1 MQYRSLIISI
11 FLTLTLGMSAC
22 SSIDPYTGEQK
33 TSNTTKGGAIG
44 AAVGAAIG
52 YISARKKSRDERKKA
67 ILKGATIGG
76 LGGAA
81 VGVYMDKQE
90 DKLRKQLEGTGVSV
104 TRSGDDVILNMPGN
118 ITFNTDSSTLNPD
131 FNQVLKSVI
140 LVLKEYDKTLIEV
153 AGHTDSVGSSSYNQQ
168 LSYQRASSVGNHLL
182 NNGVLAERVLM
193 TGMGETMPVA
203 SNNTPEGRQ
212 QNRRVEL
219 TLIPLTNDQQ

>member
-1 MQYRSLIISI
+1 MQYRIIIISI
-11 FLTLTLGMSAC
+11 ILTLTLGMSAC

-52 YISARKKSRDERKKA
+52 YISARKKSRDDRKKA
-67 ILKGATIGG
+67 ILKGAAIGG

-104 TRSGDDVILNMPGN
+104 TRNGDDLILNMPGN
-118 ITFNTDSSTLNPD
+118 ITFSTDSSSLNPNFD
-131 FNQVLKSVI
+131 EVLNSVI
-140 LVLKEYDKTLIEV
+140 LVLKEFNKTLIEA
-153 AGHTDSVGSSSYNQQ
+153 AGHTDSVGSASYNQQ
-168 LSYQRASSVGNHLL
+168 LSYKRASSVANYLL
-182 NNGVLAERVLM
+182 NHGIAAERVL
-193 TGMGETMPVA
+193 TAGMGESMPIA
-203 SNNTPEGRQ
+203 SNSTPAGRQ

-219 TLIPLTNDQQ
+219 TLIPITTGQ

>member
-1 MQYRSLIISI
+1 MQYRIIIISI
-11 FLTLTLGMSAC
+11 ILTLTLGMSAC

-52 YISARKKSRDERKKA
+52 YISARKKSRDDRKKA
-67 ILKGATIGG
+67 ILKGAAIGG

-104 TRSGDDVILNMPGN
+104 TRNGDDLILNMPGN
-118 ITFNTDSSTLNPD
+118 ITFSTDSSSLNPNFD
-131 FNQVLKSVI
+131 EVLNSVI
-140 LVLKEYDKTLIEV
+140 LVLKEFNKTLIEA
-153 AGHTDSVGSSSYNQQ
+153 AGHTDSVGSASYNQQ
-168 LSYQRASSVGNHLL
+168 LSYKRANSVANYLL
-182 NNGVLAERVLM
+182 NHGVAAERVL
-193 TGMGETMPVA
+193 TAGMGESMPIA
-203 SNNTPEGRQ
+203 SNSTPAGRQ

-219 TLIPLTNDQQ
+219 TLIPITTGQ